1 MNIDDF
7 TPMGWAKDYF
17 LTDEIVAALD
27 STEGQDY
34 IYTISVQGHG
44 SYPTEGD
51 YDYPITVSGLDDQAK
66 TNQYQYYVWQIN
78 EMDKFIQKL
87 VETLSKRDEDTILV
101 MYGDHL
107 PSLGITESELVN
119 GDVYQTQYVIW
130 SNFKTKYEDEDIE
143 AYQLPVKNSWRIKYD
158 CRYNQ

>member
-107 PSLGITESELVN
+107 PSLGKRNQNLKMVMYIRHSMLSGLILRQNT
-119 GDVYQTQYVIW
+119 
-130 SNFKTKYEDEDIE
+130 KTKI
-143 AYQLPVKNSWRIKYD
+143 
-158 CRYNQ
+158 